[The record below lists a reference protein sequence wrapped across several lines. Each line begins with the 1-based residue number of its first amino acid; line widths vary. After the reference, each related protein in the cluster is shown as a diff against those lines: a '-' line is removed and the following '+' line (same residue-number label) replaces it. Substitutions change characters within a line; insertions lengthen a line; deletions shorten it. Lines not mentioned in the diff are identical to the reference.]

1 MLSCSPLKPYTLLF
15 KCEGCI
21 NFEYCNFTY
30 WNKLLNEL
38 PNHTVKHHNYF
49 ELVSSYENSNIYH
62 AMYIPIHELIL
73 FCKILENEGAY
84 LSYNFD
90 KN

>member
-1 MLSCSPLKPYTLLF
+1 
-15 KCEGCI
+15 
-21 NFEYCNFTY
+21 
-30 WNKLLNEL
+30 
-38 PNHTVKHHNYF
+38 
-49 ELVSSYENSNIYH
+49 
-62 AMYIPIHELIL
+62 MYIPIHELIL